1 MRWTSPKCTTWM
13 FFAIFVLIVNHHH
26 WLSGVH
32 EVDFSGVRDDKCNT
46 VVGSSRV
53 KPIKLT
59 TCSAGWW
66 SRLWIF
72 KCQTYR
78 NDHHDLRW
86 WVRQTPYSS
95 LQRWC
100 LFKSGQFTC
109 NDGQCIDIEQR
120 WAFNSKT
127 KQILPEIIIWIENDP
142 TFHCIAL
149 STIEKPINLSDT
161 IYQMWAFNSKTKQS

>member
-1 MRWTSPKCTTWM
+1 MTNIWSSVSVHQW
-13 FFAIFVLIVNHHH
+13 F
-26 WLSGVH
+26 SGVH

-66 SRLWIF
+66 WLWIF
-72 KCQTYR
+72 KSQTYR

-86 WVRQTPYSS
+86 WVRQTPYSP
-95 LQRWC
+95 LWWC

-120 WAFNSKT
+120 WALNSKT
-127 KQILPEIIIWIENDP
+127 KQILLEIIIWFNQSEWCKLSNVSFQFRNQAKLADNYRIIIIE
-142 TFHCIAL
+142 
-149 STIEKPINLSDT
+149 S
-161 IYQMWAFNSKTKQS
+161 IYQMWPDFQLCWRERWR